1 MKNAF
6 LLALFACI
14 AHTLSADLP
23 EELLNKALAG
33 DADAQFELGKRLD
46 AGQGLKAEPE
56 KAARWYEKASIQGHA
71 EAAYYLAVL
80 HENGIGL
87 NKNSKLAAAWYAFSA
102 KLGHRRAEQALAR
115 LEPKPRKTTRTTT
128 STPPL
133 KLNPPPK
140 RIYEPPVTAKP
151 RPHST
156 IPRGYF
162 TVGSTKNEVLAIQ
175 GQPTRFDSSTFYY
188 GTSWVNF
195 DSNGLVENWTSSSY
209 NKLKAKLILER

>member
-6 LLALFACI
+6 LLALFACT
-14 AHTLSADLP
+14 APTLSADLP
-23 EELLNKALAG
+23 EELLNKALSG

-102 KLGHRRAEQALAR
+102 KLGHRRAEQALDR

-128 STPPL
+128 PTPPL

-140 RIYEPPVTAKP
+140 RIYEPPATAKP

-175 GQPTRFDSSTFYY
+175 GQPTRFDSSTFYF
-188 GTSWVNF
+188 GTSRVSF
-195 DSNGLVENWTSSSY
+195 DANGLVEDWSSSSFY
-209 NKLKAKLILER
+209 KLKAKLILER